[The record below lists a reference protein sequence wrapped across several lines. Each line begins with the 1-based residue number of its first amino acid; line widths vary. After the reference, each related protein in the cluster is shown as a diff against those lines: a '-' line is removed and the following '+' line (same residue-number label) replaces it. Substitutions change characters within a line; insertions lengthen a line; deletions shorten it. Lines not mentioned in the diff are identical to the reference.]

1 MKRIQRILFVMLIF
15 WGTSGC
21 DSRVE
26 PTAKM
31 GVMPAVI
38 PDYAGVT
45 IPSGIAPLNFRVD
58 GEYERIQVV
67 FGPAEGEPWHV
78 TGKQSVDIPLRKWHE
93 MLDRNRGKSIRVTTA
108 VKQNKTWS
116 EYDPF
121 ERYVSGDSI
130 DHGLA
135 YRLIAPGYE
144 VYSKMG
150 IYQRNLSN
158 FDQTAIYENTLVAG
172 SCVNCHSF
180 KMNDPATMSMHLRG
194 TKGGTM
200 LLSDDEMEWLSTK
213 TEKTM
218 SNFVYPFWH
227 PSGNFVAYSVNNT
240 HQVFHSSNVKR
251 VEVFDA
257 KSDVVVY
264 DISKKQAILSERL
277 MQDSIF
283 ETFPTFSPDGLT
295 LYFCAAVAKTMPAEF
310 EEVHYD
316 LCRIG
321 FDPKTGTFGDKIDTV
336 FNASSNG
343 QSVTFPRPSPDG
355 RYIMFTM
362 ADYGNFSIWH
372 KEADLYLLDLQTGLT
387 RALDEVNS
395 TGTES
400 YHSWSSNSRWFVF
413 SSRRDDG
420 LYTRPYIAHL
430 DESGK
435 AGKPFLLPQK
445 KIDFYDELIYSF
457 NIPEF
462 LSGPVKLDIP
472 ALEEKMSSSPDTV
485 SFRQTY

>member
-1 MKRIQRILFVMLIF
+1 M
-15 WGTSGC
+15 
-21 DSRVE
+21 
-26 PTAKM
+26 
-31 GVMPAVI
+31 
-38 PDYAGVT
+38 
-45 IPSGIAPLNFRVD
+45 
-58 GEYERIQVV
+58 
-67 FGPAEGEPWHV
+67 
-78 TGKQSVDIPLRKWHE
+78 
-93 MLDRNRGKSIRVTTA
+93 
-108 VKQNKTWS
+108 
-116 EYDPF
+116 
-121 ERYVSGDSI
+121 
-130 DHGLA
+130 
-135 YRLIAPGYE
+135 
-144 VYSKMG
+144 
-150 IYQRNLSN
+150 
-158 FDQTAIYENTLVAG
+158 
-172 SCVNCHSF
+172 
-180 KMNDPATMSMHLRG
+180 
-194 TKGGTM
+194 
-200 LLSDDEMEWLSTK
+200 
-213 TEKTM
+213 
-218 SNFVYPFWH
+218 
-227 PSGNFVAYSVNNT
+227 AYSVNNT

-435 AGKPFLLPQK
+435 AGKPFLLPQRE
-445 KIDFYDELIYSF
+445 IDFYDELIYSF